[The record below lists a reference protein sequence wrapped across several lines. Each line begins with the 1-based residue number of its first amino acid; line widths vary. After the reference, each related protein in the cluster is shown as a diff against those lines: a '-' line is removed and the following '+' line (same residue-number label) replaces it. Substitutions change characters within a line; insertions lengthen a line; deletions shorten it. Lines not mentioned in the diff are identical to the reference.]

1 MKSSKKLDSYH
12 LEQKIK
18 HGHCYMEYL
27 MGLDL
32 RRFMQ
37 LFFSC
42 RWPIILFVSLQPQS
56 FRTFLVV
63 CSLRPNSLSSRYVDY
78 KFNGM
83 YSTHFY
89 HISYFM
95 FNNYRYLITYIV
107 RPMFCCDNWHFIS
120 NATTVSLWI
129 R

>member
-1 MKSSKKLDSYH
+1 MKPSKKLDSYR

-18 HGHCYMEYL
+18 HGHYCMEYL

-42 RWPIILFVSLQPQS
+42 RWPITLFVSLQPQS

-63 CSLRPNSLSSRYVDY
+63 CSLRPNSLSSRCVNYKYLFIYSTIPYFMSNIY
-78 KFNGM
+78 KF
-83 YSTHFY
+83 T
-89 HISYFM
+89 
-95 FNNYRYLITYIV
+95 ITYIV
-107 RPMFCCDNWHFIS
+107 RPMFCCDNWHFVS
-120 NATTVSLWI
+120 NATTISLRI